1 MKYLVLIYGD
11 ERILDAL
18 PPAEAEGMM
27 AECAAHTDRLRQS
40 GHLLDAKR
48 LEPTRMA
55 TTLRMRNGRLL
66 TTDGPFAETK
76 EQLGGFILIEAKDL
90 NDAIRL
96 AAGFPWARTG
106 RIEVRALLERAW
118 AA

>member
-11 ERILDAL
+11 ERMMDAR
-18 PPAEAEGMM
+18 PPAETEDMM
-27 AECAAHTDRLRQS
+27 AQCVAYTDRLRQS
-40 GHLLDAKR
+40 GHLLDSKR
-48 LEPTRMA
+48 LEPARMA

-96 AAGFPWARTG
+96 AAGFPWARAG
-106 RIEVRALLERAW
+106 RIEVRALLES
-118 AA
+118 AAAA

>member
-1 MKYLVLIYGD
+1 MKYLVLIYDD
-11 ERILDAL
+11 ERMMDAL
-18 PPAEAEGMM
+18 PPAETEGMM
-27 AECAAHTDRLRQS
+27 AECVAYTDRLRQN
-40 GHLLDAKR
+40 GHLLDSRR
-48 LEPTRMA
+48 LEPARTA

-96 AAGFPWARTG
+96 AAGLPWARTG
-106 RIEVRALLERAW
+106 RIEVRALLERAS